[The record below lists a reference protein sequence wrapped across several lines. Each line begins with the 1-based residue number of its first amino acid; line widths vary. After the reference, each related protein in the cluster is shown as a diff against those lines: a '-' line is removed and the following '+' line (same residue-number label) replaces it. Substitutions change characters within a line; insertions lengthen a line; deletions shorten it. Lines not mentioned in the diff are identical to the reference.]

1 MADTLWPV
9 PAYLHDIASLSK
21 QLKRA
26 WVRWLVQHTLSR
38 HAEMPKPRISGW
50 PATGL
55 DEAVTDSAEVTF
67 LPPLQVMICL
77 YDHKDF
83 IAQDCCRVS
92 RGWQLIIFS
101 PDNLLQTEF
110 LSRKLFGC
118 KLEEP
123 AAGLLPV
130 HREMDTATTNSQSF
144 FCLLPSAWI
153 YLDEVSPVRNE
164 ITPLKNQPIHS
175 YK

>member
-130 HREMDTATTNSQSF
+130 HREIGHSHDKF
-144 FCLLPSAWI
+144 PELLLPAAFS
-153 YLDEVSPVRNE
+153 LDLFGWSFTSEERNN
-164 ITPLKNQPIHS
+164 TT
-175 YK
+175 

>member
-9 PAYLHDIASLSK
+9 PASLHDIASLSK
-21 QLKRA
+21 ELKRA

-38 HAEMPKPRISGW
+38 HAEMPKPPISGW

-67 LPPLQVMICL
+67 LPPLQVVICL

-101 PDNLLQTEF
+101 PDKLLQTEF
-110 LSRKLFGC
+110 LSRKEALWLQTRGASSRPAPCAQGNGHSHDKFPELLLPAAFSLDLFG
-118 KLEEP
+118 LSFTSEEWNN
-123 AAGLLPV
+123 
-130 HREMDTATTNSQSF
+130 TT
-144 FCLLPSAWI
+144 
-153 YLDEVSPVRNE
+153 
-164 ITPLKNQPIHS
+164 
-175 YK
+175 